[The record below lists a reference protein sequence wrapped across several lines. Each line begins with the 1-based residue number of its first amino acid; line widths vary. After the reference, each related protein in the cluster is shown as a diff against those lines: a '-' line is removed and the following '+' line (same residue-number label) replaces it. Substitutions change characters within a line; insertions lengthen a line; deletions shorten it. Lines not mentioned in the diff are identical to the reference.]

1 MSVKK
6 YMIGLA
12 ATFAFGMGAGT
23 YLGCK
28 YSENIRYGLAK
39 AERVLAAGER
49 EYNRTAPEPLKKVTD
64 AMEAVRSGGKTKED
78 IEAAKKERITHLDK
92 VIEEHESKE

>member
-6 YMIGLA
+6 YIIGLA
-12 ATFAFGMGAGT
+12 ATFAVGMGAGT
-23 YLGCK
+23 YFGCK

-39 AERVLAAGER
+39 AERVMAAGER
-49 EYNRTAPEPLKKVTD
+49 EYRKTAPESLQKVTST
-64 AMEAVRSGGKTKED
+64 MEIIRSGGKTKEEV
-78 IEAAKKERITHLDK
+78 EAAKEERISQLDK

>member
-6 YMIGLA
+6 YIIGLA
-12 ATFAFGMGAGT
+12 ATFAVGMGAGT
-23 YLGCK
+23 YFGCK

-39 AERVLAAGER
+39 AERVIAAGER
-49 EYNRTAPEPLKKVTD
+49 EYRKIAPESLQQVTG
-64 AMEAVRSGGKTKED
+64 AMETVRSGGKTKEE
-78 IEAAKKERITHLDK
+78 IAADKEERINHLDK